1 MQTFKGFYKCTK
13 QPADLVGRFGIG
25 NEVYASFLLALY
37 QVLIL
42 LNIFDKLIKHM
53 AHTKSGGSTQ
63 NSRDSS
69 PKYLGIKIQD
79 GGTAKPGFIL
89 VRQRGTKFV
98 AGIGTQMGKDNTIFA
113 LKEGKVKFEEKRKKR
128 FDGSQKR
135 INRISVQ

>member
-1 MQTFKGFYKCTK
+1 M
-13 QPADLVGRFGIG
+13 
-25 NEVYASFLLALY
+25 SFLLALY

-42 LNIFDKLIKHM
+42 LNIFDKLIKYM

-63 NSRDSS
+63 NSRDSN

-79 GGTAKPGFIL
+79 GSIAKPGFIL

-98 AGIGTQMGKDNTIFA
+98 TGQGTQMGKDNTIFA

-128 FDGSQKR
+128 FDGSIKR
-135 INRISVQ
+135 INRVSVQ